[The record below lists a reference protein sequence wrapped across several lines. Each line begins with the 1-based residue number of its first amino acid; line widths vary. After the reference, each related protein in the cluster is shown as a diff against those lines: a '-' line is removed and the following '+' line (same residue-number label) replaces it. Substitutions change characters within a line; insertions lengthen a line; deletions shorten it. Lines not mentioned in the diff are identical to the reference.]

1 MTLKGRIPEVTS
13 SGAPHGG
20 HCLSSWSQNLPGGTR
35 VRRREQVP
43 GSPLPPAPS
52 RSDKALQLPTPGIGS
67 QSLSAPRPAQRT
79 WSLRLR
85 SAEAV
90 KLQAEWKEARSSLGG
105 VPRAAAGFGL
115 TLCGAQASVPD
126 RGLVA
131 VYCGPGCYLALKGAW
146 QPGSVHDDLFL
157 HNLVLCRHMGRGQH
171 PSTPTPAPSR
181 HGADRGPLTELGNV
195 LARQNPRASFQASPR
210 PEEETRSQGSSVF

>member
-1 MTLKGRIPEVTS
+1 MN
-13 SGAPHGG
+13 HGIRG
-20 HCLSSWSQNLPGGTR
+20 MLQLNRPSRARHHPSFSTCGTR

-43 GSPLPPAPS
+43 GGPLPPAPS
-52 RSDKALQLPTPGIGS
+52 RSEKALQLPTPGIGS
-67 QSLSAPRPAQRT
+67 QSFSAPRPAQRT
-79 WSLRLR
+79 WSLRLW

-105 VPRAAAGFGL
+105 GPRASAGLGL
-115 TLCGAQASVPD
+115 TLCGAQAFVPD

-195 LARQNPRASFQASPR
+195 LLF
-210 PEEETRSQGSSVF
+210 TRIC

>member
-1 MTLKGRIPEVTS
+1 MTS

-20 HCLSSWSQNLPGGTR
+20 HCLSPWSQNLPGGTR

-43 GSPLPPAPS
+43 GGPRPPAPS
-52 RSDKALQLPTPGIGS
+52 RSEKALQLPTPGIGS
-67 QSLSAPRPAQRT
+67 QSFSAPRPAQRT
-79 WSLRLR
+79 WSLRLW

-105 VPRAAAGFGL
+105 VPRASAGLGL
-115 TLCGAQASVPD
+115 TLCGAQAFVPD

-157 HNLVLCRHMGRGQH
+157 HK
-171 PSTPTPAPSR
+171 P
-181 HGADRGPLTELGNV
+181 GALQAYGEGS
-195 LARQNPRASFQASPR
+195 ASFHPHARTQQAR
-210 PEEETRSQGSSVF
+210 GRQGTSYRTWKCSGQTEPQGFIPSVSSSRRGNSEPGK